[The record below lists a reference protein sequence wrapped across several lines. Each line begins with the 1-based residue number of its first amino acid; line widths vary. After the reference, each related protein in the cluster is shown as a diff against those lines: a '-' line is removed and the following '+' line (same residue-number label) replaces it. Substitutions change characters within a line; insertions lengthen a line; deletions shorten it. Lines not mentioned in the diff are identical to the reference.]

1 MSLDA
6 LVEAVGQSLGDARQ
20 LYGPAPQ
27 AGGFGSTDGLSAGR
41 DGVAQ
46 AGRAADQ
53 QWRGAGG
60 STYVQAAGNH
70 VTALDSVIGADQGTA
85 PGLDG
90 SADQSRQ
97 GRNGMNTVV
106 EDTRNGV
113 AALAPSTDTPAG
125 KQQLVTHLQGQL
137 QRAKTLLQVSEQ
149 RNAAMA
155 QMIRNAS
162 MGYRGGGGMGG
173 GMPGM
178 GGGMPTAMMPGGGA
192 GGMGFPNLAA
202 LGLTRNEAARGQQ
215 SGLNLRSE
223 SVPHTPGAASIRA
236 AINAAL
242 DVKGVTNPA
251 ARANWEAGMMTVSGR
266 ESSNNPDAVNNSDS
280 NAAAA
285 NPSEGA
291 FQMTRATFAAHHE
304 PGTSTNVRD
313 PVAQAA
319 AFMNYVQ
326 TRYHVAADGSN
337 LAAQV
342 QQADPTRPPHAY

>member
-27 AGGFGSTDGLSAGR
+27 DGAFGSTDGLSAGR

-46 AGRAADQ
+46 ASGAADQ
-53 QWRGAGG
+53 HWRGVGG

-70 VTALDSVIGADQGTA
+70 VEALDSVIGADQGTA

-97 GRNGMNTVV
+97 GRNAMTTVV

-162 MGYRGGGGMGG
+162 MGYRGTGMGG

-178 GGGMPTAMMPGGGA
+178 GGEMPTGMAPGGGA

-202 LGLTRNEAARGQQ
+202 LGLTRNEAGLGAPPGSQGAGPEGPSAHDAVRAALTKLGRPYVWGAKGPNAFDC
-215 SGLNLRSE
+215 SGLVHWSY
-223 SVPHTPGAASIRA
+223 AQA
-236 AINAAL
+236 
-242 DVKGVTNPA
+242 GVTLGTDTYSLINQ
-251 ARANWEAGMMTVSGR
+251 
-266 ESSNNPDAVNNSDS
+266 
-280 NAAAA
+280 
-285 NPSEGA
+285 GA
-291 FQMTRATFAAHHE
+291 
-304 PGTSTNVRD
+304 
-313 PVAQAA
+313 PVAPGSVEEGDMIFPKNSFGEGGRAGPGHVMLAISPTQCIEAQQTGVPVKISPMPSA
-319 AFMNYVQ
+319 YVA
-326 TRYHVAADGSN
+326 RR
-337 LAAQV
+337 
-342 QQADPTRPPHAY
+342 PTA

>member
-46 AGRAADQ
+46 AGGAADQ

-70 VTALDSVIGADQGTA
+70 VTALDSVIGADEGTA

-162 MGYRGGGGMGG
+162 MGYRGGGAMGG

-192 GGMGFPNLAA
+192 GAMGFPNLAA
-202 LGLTRNEAARGQQ
+202 LGLTRNEAALGALPGSQTAGPGGPSAHDAVRAALSKLGRPYVWGAKGPNAFDCSGLVHWSYAQAGVTLGSNTYALINQGAPVAPGSVEEGDLIFPKSAFGEGGNPGPGHVMLAVSPTQCIEAQQ
-215 SGLNLRSE
+215 SG
-223 SVPHTPGAASIRA
+223 VP
-236 AINAAL
+236 
-242 DVKGVTNPA
+242 VKISPMPSAFV
-251 ARANWEAGMMTVSGR
+251 ARR
-266 ESSNNPDAVNNSDS
+266 
-280 NAAAA
+280 
-285 NPSEGA
+285 
-291 FQMTRATFAAHHE
+291 
-304 PGTSTNVRD
+304 
-313 PVAQAA
+313 
-319 AFMNYVQ
+319 
-326 TRYHVAADGSN
+326 
-337 LAAQV
+337 
-342 QQADPTRPPHAY
+342 PTA